1 MQKPQFLIAAP
12 ASNTG
17 KTTVT
22 LALLRAFSQQDF
34 RVQPYKCGP
43 DYLDPFHHTRAAG
56 RQSINL
62 DTFMMSDT
70 YVQAI
75 YRQYLSNADIAI
87 LEGVMGL
94 FDGSQKMQGSSAEI
108 AILLNIPVILVINA
122 KAMAYSVAPL
132 IYGFKQF
139 DKRLNI
145 AGVIFNYVNTASH
158 YQFLKEACEEIG
170 VKALGYIPKNDKLQI
185 PSRHLGL
192 YISDDMDYDKLI
204 NTATTH
210 ISQHIDIERL
220 LAITQTPFL
229 PHNYQP
235 EAFPKNS
242 KSSDD
247 GNFYTPLNPLS
258 KGDSPTILTEKFI
271 VRKNPLKILVAQ
283 DAAFNFIYYENLKK
297 LSEYGEIIFFSP
309 LTDKQL
315 PEGNFLYLAGGY
327 PELFLEAL
335 SHNHSLK
342 TSILNYCETGGLTYT
357 ECGGLMYLGQTITN
371 EQGQTFEMVK
381 FLDLTTSMVNKRLHL
396 GYRKIQLNDFEIRGH
411 EFHYSSVTELEKMQ
425 TLGKIYNAKGVAVSS
440 SLYRK
445 QNTFASYIHVYWGE
459 QDEFLK
465 NMIDFVI

>member
-1 MQKPQFLIAAP
+1 MQKPQFLVAAP

-22 LALLRAFSQQDF
+22 LALLRALSQQGF

-62 DTFMMSDT
+62 DTFMASET
-70 YVQAI
+70 YVQNI

-94 FDGSQKMQGSSAEI
+94 FDGAKKMQGSSAEI

-132 IYGFKQF
+132 IYGFKHF

-158 YQFLKEACEEIG
+158 YQFLTEACEEVG
-170 VKALGYIPKNDKLQI
+170 VEALGYIPKNDKLQI

-192 YISDDMDYDKLI
+192 YISDDIDYDNLI
-204 NTATTH
+204 NTAATH
-210 ISQHIDIERL
+210 VSQHIDIEKL
-220 LAITQTPFL
+220 LTITQTPFL
-229 PHNYQP
+229 PSCYQP
-235 EAFPKNS
+235 KASSKNS
-242 KSSDD
+242 
-247 GNFYTPLNPLS
+247 
-258 KGDSPTILTEKFI
+258 
-271 VRKNPLKILVAQ
+271 LKILVAQ

-315 PEGNFLYLAGGY
+315 PKGDFLYLAGGY

-342 TSILNYCETGGLTYT
+342 ASIVNYCETGGLTYA

-465 NMIDFVI
+465 NLILRSGLYSNPK

>member
-22 LALLRAFSQQDF
+22 LALLRAFSQQGF

-62 DTFMMSDT
+62 DTFMMSET
-70 YVQAI
+70 YVQDI
-75 YRQYLSNADIAI
+75 YRQYLCDADIAI

-94 FDGSQKMQGSSAEI
+94 FDGAQKMQGSSAEI

-139 DKRLNI
+139 DKRLKI
-145 AGVIFNYVNTASH
+145 KGVIFNYVNTASH
-158 YQFLKEACEEIG
+158 YQFLTEACEDVG
-170 VKALGYIPKNDKLQI
+170 VEALGYIPKNDQLQI

-192 YISDDMDYDKLI
+192 SISDDLDYDNLI
-204 NTATTH
+204 NTAATH
-210 ISQHIDIERL
+210 VSQHIDLERL
-220 LAITQTPFL
+220 LTVTTTSF
-229 PHNYQP
+229 QP
-235 EAFPKNS
+235 VRSQALASPK
-242 KSSDD
+242 
-247 GNFYTPLNPLS
+247 
-258 KGDSPTILTEKFI
+258 
-271 VRKNPLKILVAQ
+271 RRLKILVAQ
-283 DAAFNFIYYENLKK
+283 DAAFNFIYYENLQK
-297 LSEYGEIIFFSP
+297 LSQYGELIFFSP

-315 PEGNFLYLAGGY
+315 PAGDFLYLAGGY

-335 SHNHSLK
+335 SSNHSMK
-342 TSILNYCETGGLTYT
+342 ASILTYCETGGLTYA
-357 ECGGLMYLGQTITN
+357 ECGGMMYLGQTITN
-371 EQGQTFEMVK
+371 EQEQTFEMVN
-381 FLDLTTSMVNKRLHL
+381 FLELTTSMVNKRLHL
-396 GYRKIQLNDFEIRGH
+396 GYRKIQLNDVEIRGH
-411 EFHYSSVTELEKMQ
+411 EFHYSSATVLKQMQ
-425 TLGKIYNAKGVAVSS
+425 TLGNIYNAKGLAVSS

-459 QDEFLK
+459 HDDFLTFIG
-465 NMIDFVI
+465 NGFEVQ